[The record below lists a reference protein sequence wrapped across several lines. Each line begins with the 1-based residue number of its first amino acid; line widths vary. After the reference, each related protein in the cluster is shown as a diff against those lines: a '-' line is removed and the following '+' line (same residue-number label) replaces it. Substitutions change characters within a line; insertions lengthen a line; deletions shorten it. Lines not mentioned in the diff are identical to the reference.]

1 MSLLRPFQET
11 IEAMK
16 SKFGPLPRVLA
27 RRVEA
32 ILERLDT
39 FNRRARDLVRQSVE
53 TKEPE
58 GERERRLEEIEA
70 HLAELEERL
79 KKTEQDLREK
89 ESPPET
95 FGSASQFSTGPHF
108 PGLG

>member
-1 MSLLRPFQET
+1 MGLLRPFQET
-11 IEAMK
+11 VQAMK
-16 SKFGPLPRVLA
+16 STFGPLPRDLA

-32 ILERLDT
+32 ILERLDG
-39 FNRRARDLVRQSVE
+39 FHRRARELLRQSVE

-58 GERERRLEEIEA
+58 GERERRLEEIES

-79 KKTEQDLREK
+79 KKSEEELREK